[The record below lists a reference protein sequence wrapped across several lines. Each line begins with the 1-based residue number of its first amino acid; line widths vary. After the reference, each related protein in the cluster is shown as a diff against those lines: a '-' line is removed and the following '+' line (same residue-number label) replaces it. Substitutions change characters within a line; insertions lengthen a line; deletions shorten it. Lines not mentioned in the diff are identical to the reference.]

1 MKDANGHK
9 TVTLWAY
16 DLVTGRS
23 FQWGDLERLPRLPD
37 SDTDPSQ
44 QVLDDTNGILLD
56 DSGTALAVITTGGWS
71 GPHLA
76 VLLQCKLPTGQA
88 RVVGTAQDVTWL
100 PLMREGN
107 DLWIRQEKETGLTPQ
122 GNRTG
127 NVSLIRV
134 DLVSG
139 TLETFI
145 ADSQLGRWQAYLID
159 S

>member
-1 MKDANGHK
+1 
-9 TVTLWAY
+9 
-16 DLVTGRS
+16 
-23 FQWGDLERLPRLPD
+23 
-37 SDTDPSQ
+37 
-44 QVLDDTNGILLD
+44 
-56 DSGTALAVITTGGWS
+56 
-71 GPHLA
+71 
-76 VLLQCKLPTGQA
+76 
-88 RVVGTAQDVTWL
+88 
-100 PLMREGN
+100 MREGN

-145 ADSQLGRWQAYLID
+145 ADSPLGRWQAYLI